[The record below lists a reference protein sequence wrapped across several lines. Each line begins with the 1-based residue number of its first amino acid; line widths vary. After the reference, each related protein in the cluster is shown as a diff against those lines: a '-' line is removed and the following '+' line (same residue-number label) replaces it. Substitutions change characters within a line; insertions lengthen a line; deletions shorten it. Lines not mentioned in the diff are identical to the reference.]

1 MAKRNSKIS
10 DFNEDNPLGLS
21 LDEFEEL
28 NSIIFNLGVIGN
40 NPPHIKTMIRY
51 LNSEIKNN
59 LYLDI
64 KE

>member
-1 MAKRNSKIS
+1 MAKINSKIS
-10 DFNEDNPLGLS
+10 DFNEDNPLGIT

-28 NSIIFNLGVIGN
+28 NSIIFNLAVIAN
-40 NPPHIKTMIRY
+40 NPPHIKTIVRY

-59 LYLDI
+59 LHLDI